1 MSNKNK
7 IIDKHKKII
16 TEIKK
21 HNKFYFSDDEPKIID
36 SEYDKIKK
44 TAIELEKKYP
54 FLKNYQSI
62 EKIVGA
68 EPSNNFKK
76 IKHLQPM
83 LSLSNAFNISDME
96 DFRKKIKNFLNLNN
110 EKIELISEPKID
122 GISAS
127 LIYENG
133 ILTKGLSRGDGVI
146 GEDILSNLKTI
157 SSIPKKIKEKKIPR
171 ILEIRC
177 EIYIGKKDFDKL
189 RGKFA
194 NPRNAA
200 GGSLRQ
206 KNPEETSKIPLK
218 YFAYGFGIIDPMKF
232 KTQKEFLETINKWN
246 FTTNPLTKIVNS
258 TDEVEKFH
266 IKIDQLRSSLDYDI
280 DGLVYK
286 VNNLKLQKRLGNT
299 SNAPRWAIA
308 YKFSAEKAITKIKN
322 ISIQVGRTGAIT
334 PVAKVEPVTVGG
346 VVVSNA
352 TLHNEDEIKRKD
364 IRIGDTIQIQRA
376 GDVIP
381 QVVSVDKSKRDK
393 NSNKFIFPN
402 KCLCGSETVKELSK
416 STKKLDAV
424 RRCLKGYNCEFIAR
438 EKLKHIVSKEAFN
451 IDGLGKK
458 VIEQF
463 WDLKLIKEPSDI
475 FNLNFNK
482 IKDLEGWGEL
492 SINNLKKAIK
502 KSQKISLDKFIFSIG
517 IRHIGQENGK
527 ILASF
532 FSTIKEFSK
541 LFETKNRKKILN
553 NLADLDGIGETQIQS
568 IDNFFSN
575 ETNAKIIKDLI
586 NNLNIL
592 DYKAQND
599 DGKFSNKKL
608 MFTGGFKKMSRSE
621 AKAIA
626 ENNGGKVLGSI
637 SKKLD
642 FLIVGDT
649 KPTKRKIE
657 QAKEL
662 NIKIILEKDWDKILN
677 S

>member
-266 IKIDQLRSSLDYDI
+266 SKIDQLRSSLDYDI

-402 KCLCGSETVKELSK
+402 KCLCGSETVKEFSK